1 MFYKNLIYI
10 YSISIITHY
19 YQYIIKTM
27 ILVDL
32 IKQKLKEDLLSKLED
47 IDESLIDQTIH
58 SIDIEQFFRSKLP
71 KMINHRRNENSDLCH
86 ARVWS
91 NHYGNRCSRCK
102 INGTNYCIQ
111 HNNMINKYG
120 YLSLGN
126 INEEKPILNEEGKR
140 IPWYNYEI
148 FDMLNIIF
156 EYTSFKIKTSV
167 K

>member
-1 MFYKNLIYI
+1 
-10 YSISIITHY
+10 
-19 YQYIIKTM
+19 
-27 ILVDL
+27 
-32 IKQKLKEDLLSKLED
+32 
-47 IDESLIDQTIH
+47 
-58 SIDIEQFFRSKLP
+58 
-71 KMINHRRNENSDLCH
+71 
-86 ARVWS
+86 
-91 NHYGNRCSRCK
+91 
-102 INGTNYCIQ
+102 
-111 HNNMINKYG
+111 MINKYG

>member
-1 MFYKNLIYI
+1 
-10 YSISIITHY
+10 
-19 YQYIIKTM
+19 M

-32 IKQKLKEDLLSKLED
+32 IKQKLKKDLLNKLED
-47 IDESLIDQTIH
+47 KNIDEAVIDQKII
-58 SIDIEQFFRSKLP
+58 SIDIEQLFRSKLP
-71 KMINHRRNENSDLCH
+71 QMINHRRNENSDLCI

-102 INGTNYCIQ
+102 INGIDYCLQ

-126 INEEKPILNEEGKR
+126 ITEGKPTLNEEGKR

-156 EYTSFKIKTSV
+156 EYTSLKIKTLV